1 MKNFLIIFVLF
12 CSFLHSSSQRIA
24 VNAEVYSEEGYV
36 GTCKME
42 FLHTND
48 NNRIYALTSPYADIQ
63 EFGVHNKGC
72 ISTSDGEYGYRWWLT
87 GAYYNGDGTIRE
99 YNLAIFDPNSNGGLN
114 LFLKRCPPDRSSM
127 SESKYMYVLSEE
139 DSRKIKEVFIFG
151 ATDNLRVVKQG
162 DIFGDGVHL
171 NPNIQ

>member
-1 MKNFLIIFVLF
+1 MKNFLI
-12 CSFLHSSSQRIA
+12 FLICLCTSLQTFSQRIA
-24 VNAEVYSEEGYV
+24 VNADVYSEDGYV

-48 NNRIYALTSPYADIQ
+48 NNRIYALTSPFADIQ
-63 EFGVHNKGC
+63 EFGVANKGC
-72 ISTSDGEYGYRWWLT
+72 ISTSEGEYGYRWWLT

-99 YNLAIFDPNSNGGLN
+99 YNLAIFDPNSNGGFN
-114 LFLKRCPPDRSSM
+114 LFLKRCPSDRSSM
-127 SESKYMYVLSEE
+127 SESKYMYVLSKE
-139 DSRKIKEVFIFG
+139 DSDRITRNFIIE
-151 ATDNLRVVKQG
+151 ATKNIRVVNQG